1 MCTLRLGSLDPHKSS
16 PTSPQTE
23 SRSVLQFAQLTV
35 VTNIQ
40 TDRATPSV
48 AVGRTMLRK
57 VMMRRNNNGAYGGVG
72 VAVEL
77 VVLSR

>member
-1 MCTLRLGSLDPHKSS
+1 
-16 PTSPQTE
+16 
-23 SRSVLQFAQLTV
+23 
-35 VTNIQ
+35 
-40 TDRATPSV
+40 
-48 AVGRTMLRK
+48 MLRK